1 VTRRLSPWQ
10 ALLGGALTV
19 GVLDILDAFVFFGL
33 RGVSPIRILQSIAGG
48 LLGRAA
54 FQGGL
59 ATAVLGLVLHFT
71 IAFLIVGTYY
81 VASGR
86 LGALVRHA
94 IPCGMAFGVAAYL
107 VMNFVV
113 VPLSA
118 AGGASRTLP
127 VVLNGLCIHI
137 VGVGLPA
144 ALFAKAARRNDQ

>member
-1 VTRRLSPWQ
+1 VTPRLTARQ

-19 GVLDILDAFVFFGL
+19 GLLDILDAFVFFGL

-48 LLGRAA
+48 LLGRAS

-59 ATAVLGLVLHFT
+59 PTAALGLVLHFC
-71 IAFLIVGTYY
+71 IAFLIVATYY

-86 LGALVRHA
+86 VRALVRHP
-94 IPCGMAFGVAAYL
+94 IPWGMTYGVAAYL
-107 VMNFVV
+107 VMTFVV

-118 AGGASRTLP
+118 AGGGLKTLP
-127 VVLNGLCIHI
+127 VVLNGLLIHI

-144 ALFAKAARRNDQ
+144 ALFSRAARA